1 MLLKVVSF
9 SGSGENTMQ
18 NEILFNGDRMYEK
31 VEQPDLDSNKNSFEN
46 NHNADNES
54 YSCLDDLTINHS
66 NNLII
71 EAACSDLIFLDDMQI
86 ISVPVINENKK
97 FTEATDP
104 DKITDTQEE
113 MPDPSARDN
122 TQLTNS
128 MSIPNDRSTTIN
140 QENNDHHSYCVETS
154 GSSEYSSYK
163 ESDGSEKRS
172 RKRKKDE
179 ANWKKNIV
187 NAYEQWNGI
196 SVCQR
201 KYSCSKGV
209 SIF

>member
-97 FTEATDP
+97 FTEATVP

-172 RKRKKDE
+172 RKRKKD
-179 ANWKKNIV
+179 
-187 NAYEQWNGI
+187 
-196 SVCQR
+196 
-201 KYSCSKGV
+201 
-209 SIF
+209 